1 MRLAQNA
8 TSFLGRL
15 GIAALAGTVATL
27 AWCATAT
34 TARADAY
41 LADWCFNVNGA
52 NVTTASCNQGPPVSL
67 APNVN
72 GSKFDFT
79 LNNPSNTP
87 NTLGSVLVT
96 LAPGNNQFAL
106 AYMDYDLNFPNTG
119 SFSDFG
125 TVVGTPPG
133 GVTYE
138 LDDPNVSNIFGD
150 FAANSLTGQ
159 NNVATPGGPPGECCD
174 VSWALGVGGIDV
186 PTGYQ
191 ALVTF
196 TVGTTPPASGFYLQQ
211 TNQTPNFTNGESI
224 YLSETTTL
232 EQTGAPEPASI
243 AILGSGL
250 VAFGLLRRRWRK
262 AG

>member
-1 MRLAQNA
+1 MRPTRNSA
-8 TSFLGRL
+8 SFLGRL
-15 GIAALAGTVATL
+15 VSAALAGTAVTL
-27 AWCATAT
+27 AWCANAP

-41 LADWCFNVNGA
+41 LDDWCFNANGA
-52 NVTTASCNQGPPVSL
+52 NVTTASCNQFPPASL

-79 LNNPSNTP
+79 LNFPFGTA
-87 NTLGSVLVT
+87 NTLGSVLIT
-96 LAPGNNQFAL
+96 LGPGNNQYAL

-125 TVVGTPPG
+125 SVVGTPPAG
-133 GVTYE
+133 LTYE

-150 FAANSLTGQ
+150 FAANALTGQ
-159 NNVATPGGPPGECCD
+159 NNVATPGGPPTECCD
-174 VSWALGVGGIDV
+174 VSWALSVGGIDV

-211 TNQTPNFTNGESI
+211 TNQTPNLTNGESS

-232 EQTGAPEPASI
+232 EQTAAPEPGSLAL
-243 AILGSGL
+243 LGTGL
-250 VAFGLLRRRWRK
+250 MAFGLLRRTWRK